1 MSVTQGSRKNFLFFE
16 KRATQ
21 QSMTV
26 HSLPYEPRRLQATE
40 ARLDAIYNAA
50 KRGLKGD
57 ALALASGMLPQE
69 YRQLCQFDPLAELAE
84 LKGRA
89 DGELEMSNVL
99 HDAALAGDS
108 KAALEILKHAHGW
121 VAKQALEVQVE
132 QTISVKHALDLAQQ
146 RVIEGAY
153 KVIDADTDLLSAG
166 RDGIDGEAVDA
177 RLEGR
182 PA

>member
-1 MSVTQGSRKNFLFFE
+1 
-16 KRATQ
+16 
-21 QSMTV
+21 MTV

-57 ALALASGMLPQE
+57 ALALAAGMLPQE

-99 HDAALAGDS
+99 HEAALAGDS
-108 KAALEILKHAHGW
+108 KAALEILKHVHKWMAPQS
-121 VAKQALEVQVE
+121 VQIQVE
-132 QTISVKHALDLAQQ
+132 QKISIIAALEEAKA
-146 RVIEGAY
+146 RVIEGS
-153 KVIDADTDLLSAG
+153 VLDTV
-166 RDGIDGEAVDA
+166 EAVDA
-177 RLEGR
+177 VTSNGLLTNRDEDGGYETSYTNTSSDAIEL
-182 PA
+182 